1 MTKQVNK
8 DAYEFLPY
16 CYPDRWASYYYQLRE
31 VIKLRP
37 SSVLE
42 IGTGDG
48 VFKRYLK
55 NNTDITYTNLDI
67 AADLSPDIVGTVEK
81 IPLPDK
87 SVDVVV
93 AFEVLEHIPF
103 ERFETA
109 LSELA
114 RVARKAVVISLPHFG
129 PPVKFS
135 MKVPFL
141 PEIRLAFKIPFPKK
155 HIFNGEHYWEIGKRG
170 FSVSHIRSVIKKYF
184 SIEQEFIPF
193 ENQYHHF
200 FVLSLNFKEQK

>member
-8 DAYEFLPY
+8 DAYEFLRY

-31 VIKLRP
+31 VIRLSP

-48 VFKRYLK
+48 VFRRYLTH
-55 NNTDITYTNLDI
+55 NTKIVYTNLDV
-67 AADLSPDIVGTVEK
+67 ADDLHPDIVGTVEK

-87 SVDVVV
+87 SVDVIA

-103 ERFETA
+103 DAFERA

-135 MKVPFL
+135 IKIPFL
-141 PEIRLAFKIPFPKK
+141 PEIRFAWKIPLPKK
-155 HIFNGEHYWEIGKRG
+155 HIFNGQHYWEIGKRG
-170 FSVSHIRSVIKKYF
+170 YSLRRIRSILEKHFSLKK
-184 SIEQEFIPF
+184 EFVPF
-193 ENQYHHF
+193 ENQYHRF
-200 FVLSLNFKEQK
+200 YVLTHK